1 MKVMVV
7 RYMTS
12 CNLRDRHK
20 YLLLFPTSGQERD
33 IIFTIVLR
41 INIINCKAYFIII
54 VIIII
59 IIIIISSLVN
69 MFLP

>member
-20 YLLLFPTSGQERD
+20 YLLFPTSGQERD

>member
-20 YLLLFPTSGQERD
+20 HLLFPTSGQESD
-33 IIFTIVLR
+33 IIFTIM
-41 INIINCKAYFIII
+41 
-54 VIIII
+54 IIII
-59 IIIIISSLVN
+59 IIIIIAISFLLFSL
-69 MFLP
+69 LS